1 MSQPHAPADSSK
13 YYIPHGTPWPII
25 GSVALFTTM
34 LGVAAWLNEWFG
46 PLVFALGLGLLA
58 VMFIGWF
65 RTVIGQNQ
73 RGLFNLDVDPSF
85 RMGMIWFIFSG
96 GMFFAAFFG
105 ALFYARK
112 VSVPWIVV
120 QWREVFNKSV
130 LL

>member
-65 RTVIGQNQ
+65 RTVIGENQ
-73 RGLFNLDVDPSF
+73 RGIFNLDVDRSF
-85 RMGMIWFIFSG
+85 PMGMIWFIFSE
-96 GMFFAAFFG
+96 GMFFPAFFRPLFFARPLPV
-105 ALFYARK
+105 ALIGGQSAKNFH
-112 VSVPWIVV
+112 
-120 QWREVFNKSV
+120 Q
-130 LL
+130 

>member
-65 RTVIGQNQ
+65 RT
-73 RGLFNLDVDPSF
+73 
-85 RMGMIWFIFSG
+85 
-96 GMFFAAFFG
+96 
-105 ALFYARK
+105 
-112 VSVPWIVV
+112 
-120 QWREVFNKSV
+120 
-130 LL
+130 